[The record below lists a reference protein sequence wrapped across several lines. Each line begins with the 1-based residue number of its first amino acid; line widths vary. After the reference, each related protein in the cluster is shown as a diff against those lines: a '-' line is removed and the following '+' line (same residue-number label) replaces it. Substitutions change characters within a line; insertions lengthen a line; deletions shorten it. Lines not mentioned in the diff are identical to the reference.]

1 VVSVLKFV
9 PFGKVFNSTQQ
20 LVSRLL
26 FEEDFLFVKNFA
38 INFRKVEISAFQS
51 GNEFFEM
58 P

>member
-1 VVSVLKFV
+1 VSVLKFV